1 MNASLPSQFL
11 CTTLL
16 VVGVSFPGVEQ
27 PGVEQP
33 SKVEV
38 NFRQGIEG

>member
-27 PGVEQP
+27 P
-33 SKVEV
+33 SKGEV
-38 NFRQGIEG
+38 NFQQGIEG